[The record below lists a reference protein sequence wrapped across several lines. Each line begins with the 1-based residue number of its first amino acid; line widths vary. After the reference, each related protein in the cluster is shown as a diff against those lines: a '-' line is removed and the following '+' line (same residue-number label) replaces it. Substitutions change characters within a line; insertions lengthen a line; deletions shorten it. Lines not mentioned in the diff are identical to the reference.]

1 MLKQIEAF
9 VDSVYQNVGGN
20 KKEVQELKAEMKSH
34 LLEAVHELK
43 AEGKTEQEAIEIA
56 IQRFGGEQEMRSII
70 GQLFKAQKTF
80 AKWVLITAIAFLIIC
95 GTLLGSAIIKENKM
109 VSVEN
114 STFNEIYQM
123 ITNEENFTPSIQK
136 EIESLM
142 ESKDNLISLKIY
154 NLRNTKEEVYEYT
167 RQISDS
173 KWLYSYYP
181 YGMGINDDNWEINM
195 GIKRFNDNI
204 FIGLLLGIA
213 VYWTL
218 FTIWAIINAY
228 HHRRLNVGW
237 FIAFALL
244 NVVGYLIYVLIG
256 KKKISV

>member
-1 MLKQIEAF
+1 MKQIEAF

-20 KKEVQELKAEMKSH
+20 KKEIQELKAEMKSH

-43 AEGKTEQEAIEIA
+43 SEGKSEEEAINIA
-56 IQRFGGEQEMRSII
+56 IERFGGEKELRSVV

-80 AKWVLITAIAFLIIC
+80 AKWVLVTALAFLIIC
-95 GTLLGSAIIKENKM
+95 GTLLGSTIIKENKM

-123 ITNEENFTPSIQK
+123 IENEENLTPSIQK
-136 EIESLM
+136 EIKSLM

-154 NLRNTKEEVYEYT
+154 NLRNAEEEVFEYK
-167 RQISDS
+167 RQITDS
-173 KWLYSYYP
+173 KWLYSYYDN
-181 YGMGINDDNWEINM
+181 GMGINDDNWEIDM
-195 GIKRFNDNI
+195 GIQRFNDYI

-218 FTIWAIINAY
+218 FTIWALINAY
-228 HHRRLNVGW
+228 HHRRLNIGW
-237 FIAFALL
+237 VLVFALF
-244 NVVGYLIYVLIG
+244 NVFGYLIYQLVG
-256 KKKISV
+256 KRKTSV